1 MGQVEQKSGSLILT
15 VVPSPQVKE
24 IVRSCILLVIPA
36 RDIMVIFLASKMK
49 GGYPVALGFRESNK
63 PLNPRPSQRL
73 SGLLVR
79 VLQPF

>member
-1 MGQVEQKSGSLILT
+1 
-15 VVPSPQVKE
+15 
-24 IVRSCILLVIPA
+24 
-36 RDIMVIFLASKMK
+36 MVISTGMKMK
-49 GGYPVALGFRESNK
+49 GGYPVALEFRESNK